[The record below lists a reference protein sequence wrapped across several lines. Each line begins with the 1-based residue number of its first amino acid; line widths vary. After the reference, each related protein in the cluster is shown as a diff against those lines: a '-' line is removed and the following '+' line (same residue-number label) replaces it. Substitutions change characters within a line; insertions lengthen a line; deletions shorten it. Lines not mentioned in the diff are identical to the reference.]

1 MGMDIRQVQLATRS
15 LDETARFYERL
26 GCPVEVD
33 DAGAGPD
40 SAAVVRVVVGSSL
53 LVFRELPEMAGAL
66 HLAITIPTGT
76 FDAAKA
82 WIAGVTTVLGTDDQD
97 EFEGPPNWNSRSVY
111 FEGPDQQLLELI
123 ERRDLESGA
132 RRVGTG
138 ARTGTG
144 TGSGTGAVVP
154 LVSVSEVGVPVPDVL
169 DAVEALRRAGLEP
182 YANPPGEAFAAVG
195 DVDGL
200 VILVSPER
208 RWFPTGDRS
217 PSTAPVVIDLGLRAP
232 LALAEGVLLR

>member
-1 MGMDIRQVQLATRS
+1 MDIRQVQLATRS
-15 LDETARFYERL
+15 LADTARFYERL
-26 GCPVEVD
+26 GCSVEIVD
-33 DAGAGPD
+33 AT
-40 SAAVVRVVVGSSL
+40 VRVVVGSTL
-53 LVFRELPEMAGAL
+53 LVFRELPEMTGAL

-82 WIAGVTTVLGTDDQD
+82 WIAGLTTVLGTDDQD

-123 ERRDLESGA
+123 ERRDLPVD
-132 RRVGTG
+132 VGENT
-138 ARTGTG
+138 A
-144 TGSGTGAVVP
+144 VP

-169 DAVEALRRAGLEP
+169 GAVEALRRAGLEP
-182 YANPPGEAFAAVG
+182 YANPPGESFSAVG

-200 VILVSPER
+200 VILVSPDR

-217 PSTAPVVIDLGLRAP
+217 PSSAPVVIDVGLG
-232 LALAEGVLLR
+232 ALLELTEGVLLR

>member
-1 MGMDIRQVQLATRS
+1 MDIRQVQLATRS
-15 LDETARFYERL
+15 LDDTARFYERL
-26 GCPVEVD
+26 GCPVEVVD
-33 DAGAGPD
+33 TA
-40 SAAVVRVVVGSSL
+40 VRVAVGSTL
-53 LVFRELPEMAGAL
+53 LVFRELPEMTGAL

-82 WIAGVTTVLGTDDQD
+82 WIAGLTTVLGTDDQD

-123 ERRDLESGA
+123 ERRDLPVD
-132 RRVGTG
+132 VGENT
-138 ARTGTG
+138 A
-144 TGSGTGAVVP
+144 VP

-169 DAVEALRRAGLEP
+169 GAASALRRAGLEP
-182 YANPPGEAFAAVG
+182 YANPPGESFAAVG

-200 VILVSPER
+200 VILVSPDR

-217 PSTAPVVIDLGLRAP
+217 PSSAPVVIDVGLDAP
-232 LALAEGVLLR
+232 VGLTEGVLLR

>member
-1 MGMDIRQVQLATRS
+1 MDIRQVQLAARS
-15 LDETARFYERL
+15 LADTARFYERL
-26 GCPVEVD
+26 ECPVEIVD
-33 DAGAGPD
+33 TT
-40 SAAVVRVVVGSSL
+40 VRIVVGSTL
-53 LVFRELPEMAGAL
+53 LVFRELPEMTGAL

-82 WIAGVTTVLGTDDQD
+82 WIAGLTTVLGTADQD

-132 RRVGTG
+132 RRVG
-138 ARTGTG
+138 AGTDAG
-144 TGSGTGAVVP
+144 VP

-169 DAVEALRRAGLEP
+169 GAASALRRAGLEP
-182 YANPPGEAFAAVG
+182 YANPPAESFAAVG

-200 VILVSPER
+200 VILVSPDR

-217 PSTAPVVIDLGLRAP
+217 PSSAPVVIDVGLDAP
-232 LALAEGVLLR
+232 VGLTEGVLLR

>member
-1 MGMDIRQVQLATRS
+1 MDIRQVQLATRS
-15 LDETARFYERL
+15 LADTARFYERL
-26 GCPVEVD
+26 GCSVEIVD
-33 DAGAGPD
+33 AT
-40 SAAVVRVVVGSSL
+40 VRVVVGSTL
-53 LVFRELPEMAGAL
+53 LVFRELPEMTGAL

-82 WIAGVTTVLGTDDQD
+82 WIAGLTTVLGTDDQD

-132 RRVGTG
+132 RRAGDG
-138 ARTGTG
+138 SGTG
-144 TGSGTGAVVP
+144 TGSVVP
-154 LVSVSEVGVPVPDVL
+154 LVSISEVGIPVPDVIG
-169 DAVEALRRAGLEP
+169 AVEALRRAGLEP
-182 YANPPGEAFAAVG
+182 YANPPGESFAAVG

-200 VILVSPER
+200 VILVSPDR

-217 PSTAPVVIDLGLRAP
+217 PSSAPVVIDVGLGAP
-232 LALAEGVLLR
+232 LELTEGVLLR

>member
-1 MGMDIRQVQLATRS
+1 MDIRQVQLATRS
-15 LDETARFYERL
+15 LADTARFYERL
-26 GCPVEVD
+26 GCPVEIVD
-33 DAGAGPD
+33 AT
-40 SAAVVRVVVGSSL
+40 VLIVVGSTL
-53 LVFRELPEMAGAL
+53 LVFRELPEMTGAL
-66 HLAITIPTGT
+66 HLAMTIPTGT

-82 WIAGVTTVLGTDDQD
+82 WIAGLTTVLGTDDQD

-132 RRVGTG
+132 RRAGDG
-138 ARTGTG
+138 SGTGTG
-144 TGSGTGAVVP
+144 TGTVVP

-169 DAVEALRRAGLEP
+169 GAVEALRRAGLEP
-182 YANPPGEAFAAVG
+182 YANPPGESFAAVG

-200 VILVSPER
+200 VILVSPDR

-217 PSTAPVVIDLGLRAP
+217 PSSAPVVIDVGLDAP
-232 LALAEGVLLR
+232 VGLTEGVLLR

>member
-1 MGMDIRQVQLATRS
+1 MDIRQVQLATRS
-15 LDETARFYERL
+15 LADTARFWERL
-26 GCPVEVD
+26 GCSVEIVD
-33 DAGAGPD
+33 AT
-40 SAAVVRVVVGSSL
+40 VRIVVGSTL
-53 LVFRELPEMAGAL
+53 LVFRELPEMTGAL

-82 WIAGVTTVLGTDDQD
+82 WIAGLTTVLGTADQD

-132 RRVGTG
+132 RRVGAG
-138 ARTGTG
+138 DGTG
-144 TGSGTGAVVP
+144 TGSDSDAGVP

-169 DAVEALRRAGLEP
+169 GAASALRRAGLEP
-182 YANPPGEAFAAVG
+182 YANPPGESFAAVG

-200 VILVSPER
+200 VILVSPDR

-217 PSTAPVVIDLGLRAP
+217 PSSAPVVIDVGLDAP
-232 LALAEGVLLR
+232 VGLTEGVLLR

>member
-1 MGMDIRQVQLATRS
+1 MDIRQVQLATRS
-15 LDETARFYERL
+15 LADTARFYERL
-26 GCPVEVD
+26 GCPVEIVD
-33 DAGAGPD
+33 AT
-40 SAAVVRVVVGSSL
+40 VRVVVGSSL
-53 LVFRELPEMAGAL
+53 LVFRELPEMTGAL

-82 WIAGVTTVLGTDDQD
+82 WIAGLTTVLGTDDQD

-132 RRVGTG
+132 RRAGDG
-138 ARTGTG
+138 SGTG
-144 TGSGTGAVVP
+144 TGTGAVVP

-169 DAVEALRRAGLEP
+169 GAVEALRRAGLEP
-182 YANPPGEAFAAVG
+182 YANPPGESFAAVG

-200 VILVSPER
+200 VILVSPDR

-217 PSTAPVVIDLGLRAP
+217 PSSAPVVIDVGLAAP
-232 LALAEGVLLR
+232 LELTEGVLLR

>member
-1 MGMDIRQVQLATRS
+1 MEIRQVQLATRS
-15 LDETARFYERL
+15 LADTARFYERL
-26 GCPVEVD
+26 GCSVEIVD
-33 DAGAGPD
+33 PTA
-40 SAAVVRVVVGSSL
+40 RIVVGSTL
-53 LVFRELPEMAGAL
+53 LVFRELPEMTGAL

-82 WIAGVTTVLGTDDQD
+82 WIAGLTTVLGTDDQD

-132 RRVGTG
+132 RRVGDG
-138 ARTGTG
+138 TGTG
-144 TGSGTGAVVP
+144 TVVP
-154 LVSVSEVGVPVPDVL
+154 FVSVSEVGVPVPDVL
-169 DAVEALRRAGLEP
+169 GAASALRRAGLEP
-182 YANPPGEAFAAVG
+182 YANPPGDSFAAVG

-200 VILVSPER
+200 VILVSPDR

-217 PSTAPVVIDLGLRAP
+217 PSSAPVVIDVGLDAP
-232 LALAEGVLLR
+232 VGLTEGVLLR

>member
-1 MGMDIRQVQLATRS
+1 MDIRQVQLATRS
-15 LDETARFYERL
+15 LADTARFYERL
-26 GCPVEVD
+26 GCSVEIVD
-33 DAGAGPD
+33 AT
-40 SAAVVRVVVGSSL
+40 VRIVVGSTL
-53 LVFRELPEMAGAL
+53 LVFRELPEMTGAL

-82 WIAGVTTVLGTDDQD
+82 WIAGLTTVLGTDDQD

-123 ERRDLESGA
+123 ERRDLPVDMGENTA
-132 RRVGTG
+132 
-138 ARTGTG
+138 
-144 TGSGTGAVVP
+144 VP

-169 DAVEALRRAGLEP
+169 GAVEALRRAGLEL
-182 YANPPGEAFAAVG
+182 YANPPGESFSAVG

-200 VILVSPER
+200 VILVSPDR

-217 PSTAPVVIDLGLRAP
+217 PSSAPVVIDVGLGAP
-232 LALAEGVLLR
+232 LELTEGVLLR

>member
-1 MGMDIRQVQLATRS
+1 MDIRQVQLATRS
-15 LDETARFYERL
+15 LADTARFYERL
-26 GCPVEVD
+26 GCPVEIVD
-33 DAGAGPD
+33 AT
-40 SAAVVRVVVGSSL
+40 VRIVVGSSL
-53 LVFRELPEMAGAL
+53 LVFRELPEMTGAL
-66 HLAITIPTGT
+66 HLAMTIPTGT

-82 WIAGVTTVLGTDDQD
+82 WIAGLTTVLGTDDQD

-132 RRVGTG
+132 RRAGDG
-138 ARTGTG
+138 SGTG
-144 TGSGTGAVVP
+144 TGTGAVVP

-169 DAVEALRRAGLEP
+169 GAVEALRRAGLEP
-182 YANPPGEAFAAVG
+182 YANPPGESFAAVG

-200 VILVSPER
+200 VILVSPDR

-217 PSTAPVVIDLGLRAP
+217 PSSAPVVIDVGLGAP
-232 LALAEGVLLR
+232 LELTEGVLLR

>member
-1 MGMDIRQVQLATRS
+1 MDIRQVQLATRS
-15 LDETARFYERL
+15 LADTARFYERL
-26 GCPVEVD
+26 GCPVEIVD
-33 DAGAGPD
+33 TT
-40 SAAVVRVVVGSSL
+40 VRIVVGSTL
-53 LVFRELPEMAGAL
+53 LVFRELPEMTGAL

-82 WIAGVTTVLGTDDQD
+82 WIAGLTTVLGTDDQD

-123 ERRDLESGA
+123 ERRDLEPGA
-132 RRVGTG
+132 RRVGV
-138 ARTGTG
+138 GTDAG
-144 TGSGTGAVVP
+144 VP

-169 DAVEALRRAGLEP
+169 GAASALRRAGLEP
-182 YANPPGEAFAAVG
+182 YANPPGESFAAVG

-200 VILVSPER
+200 VILVSPDR

-217 PSTAPVVIDLGLRAP
+217 PSSAPVVIDVGLDAP
-232 LALAEGVLLR
+232 VGLTEGVLLR

>member
-1 MGMDIRQVQLATRS
+1 MDIRQVQLATRS
-15 LDETARFYERL
+15 LADIARFYQRL
-26 GCPVEVD
+26 GCPVEAVD
-33 DAGAGPD
+33 AT
-40 SAAVVRVVVGSSL
+40 VRVVVGSTL
-53 LVFRELPEMAGAL
+53 LVFRELPEMTGAL

-82 WIAGVTTVLGTDDQD
+82 WIVGLTTVLGTDDQD

-123 ERRDLESGA
+123 ERRDLPVD
-132 RRVGTG
+132 VGENT
-138 ARTGTG
+138 A
-144 TGSGTGAVVP
+144 VP

-169 DAVEALRRAGLEP
+169 GAVEALRRAGLEP
-182 YANPPGEAFAAVG
+182 YANPPGESFSAVG

-200 VILVSPER
+200 VILVSPDR

-217 PSTAPVVIDLGLRAP
+217 PSSAPVVIDVGLGAP
-232 LALAEGVLLR
+232 LELTEGVLLR

>member
-1 MGMDIRQVQLATRS
+1 MDIRQVQLATRS
-15 LDETARFYERL
+15 LADTARFYERL
-26 GCPVEVD
+26 GCSVEIVD
-33 DAGAGPD
+33 TT
-40 SAAVVRVVVGSSL
+40 VRIVVGSTL
-53 LVFRELPEMAGAL
+53 LVFRELPEMTGAL

-82 WIAGVTTVLGTDDQD
+82 WIAGLTTVLGTADQD

-123 ERRDLESGA
+123 ERRDLEPGA
-132 RRVGTG
+132 RRVGAG
-138 ARTGTG
+138 DGTG
-144 TGSGTGAVVP
+144 TDTGSDSDAGVP

-169 DAVEALRRAGLEP
+169 GAASALRRAGLEP
-182 YANPPGEAFAAVG
+182 YANPPGESFAAVG

-200 VILVSPER
+200 VILVSPDR

-217 PSTAPVVIDLGLRAP
+217 PSSAPVVIDVGLDAP
-232 LALAEGVLLR
+232 VGLTEGVLLR

>member
-1 MGMDIRQVQLATRS
+1 MDIRQVQLATRS
-15 LDETARFYERL
+15 LADTARFYERL
-26 GCPVEVD
+26 GCSVEIVD
-33 DAGAGPD
+33 ATA
-40 SAAVVRVVVGSSL
+40 RIMVGSTL
-53 LVFRELPEMAGAL
+53 LVFRELPEMTGAL
-66 HLAITIPTGT
+66 HLAITIPTGA

-82 WIAGVTTVLGTDDQD
+82 WIAGLTTVLGTADQD

-132 RRVGTG
+132 RRAGDGSGT
-138 ARTGTG
+138 
-144 TGSGTGAVVP
+144 GTGAVVP

-169 DAVEALRRAGLEP
+169 GAASALRRAGLEP
-182 YANPPGEAFAAVG
+182 YANPPGESFAAVG

-200 VILVSPER
+200 VILVSPDR

-217 PSTAPVVIDLGLRAP
+217 PSSAPVVIDVGLGAP
-232 LALAEGVLLR
+232 LELTEGVLLR

>member
-1 MGMDIRQVQLATRS
+1 MDIRQVQLATRS
-15 LDETARFYERL
+15 LDDTARFYERL
-26 GCPVEVD
+26 GCPVEIVD
-33 DAGAGPD
+33 
-40 SAAVVRVVVGSSL
+40 AAVRVVVGSSL
-53 LVFRELPEMAGAL
+53 LLFRELPEMTGAL

-82 WIAGVTTVLGTDDQD
+82 WIAGLTTVLGTDDQD

-123 ERRDLESGA
+123 ERRDLPVD
-132 RRVGTG
+132 VGENT
-138 ARTGTG
+138 A
-144 TGSGTGAVVP
+144 VP

-169 DAVEALRRAGLEP
+169 GAVEALRRAGLEP
-182 YANPPGEAFAAVG
+182 YANPPGESFSAVG

-200 VILVSPER
+200 VILVSPDR

-217 PSTAPVVIDLGLRAP
+217 PSSAPVVIDVGLGAP
-232 LALAEGVLLR
+232 LELTEGVLLR

>member
-1 MGMDIRQVQLATRS
+1 MDIRQVQLATRS
-15 LDETARFYERL
+15 LADTARFWERL
-26 GCPVEVD
+26 GCSVEIVD
-33 DAGAGPD
+33 ATA
-40 SAAVVRVVVGSSL
+40 RIVVGSTL
-53 LVFRELPEMAGAL
+53 LVFRELPEMTGAL

-82 WIAGVTTVLGTDDQD
+82 WIAGLTTVLGTADQD

-123 ERRDLESGA
+123 ERRDLEPGT
-132 RRVGTG
+132 RRVGV
-138 ARTGTG
+138 GTDAG
-144 TGSGTGAVVP
+144 VP

-169 DAVEALRRAGLEP
+169 GAASALRRAGLEP
-182 YANPPGEAFAAVG
+182 YANPPGESFAAVG

-200 VILVSPER
+200 VILVSPDR

-217 PSTAPVVIDLGLRAP
+217 PSSAPVVIDVGLDAP
-232 LALAEGVLLR
+232 VGLTEGVLLR

>member
-1 MGMDIRQVQLATRS
+1 MDIRQVQLATRS
-15 LDETARFYERL
+15 LADTARFYERL
-26 GCPVEVD
+26 GCPVEIVD
-33 DAGAGPD
+33 AT
-40 SAAVVRVVVGSSL
+40 VRIVVGSSL
-53 LVFRELPEMAGAL
+53 LVFRELPEMTGAL
-66 HLAITIPTGT
+66 HLAMTIPTGT

-82 WIAGVTTVLGTDDQD
+82 WIAGLTTVLGTDDQD

-132 RRVGTG
+132 RRAGDG
-138 ARTGTG
+138 SGTG
-144 TGSGTGAVVP
+144 TGTGAVVP

-169 DAVEALRRAGLEP
+169 GAVEALRRADLEP
-182 YANPPGEAFAAVG
+182 YANPPGESFAAVG

-200 VILVSPER
+200 VILVSPDR

-217 PSTAPVVIDLGLRAP
+217 PSSAPVVIDVGLGAP
-232 LALAEGVLLR
+232 LELTEGVLLR

>member
-1 MGMDIRQVQLATRS
+1 MDIRQVQLATRS
-15 LDETARFYERL
+15 LADTARFYERL
-26 GCPVEVD
+26 GCSVEIVD
-33 DAGAGPD
+33 AT
-40 SAAVVRVVVGSSL
+40 VRIVVGSTL
-53 LVFRELPEMAGAL
+53 LVFRELPEMTGAL

-82 WIAGVTTVLGTDDQD
+82 WIAGLTTVLGTDDQD

-123 ERRDLESGA
+123 ERRDLPVD
-132 RRVGTG
+132 VGENT
-138 ARTGTG
+138 A
-144 TGSGTGAVVP
+144 VP

-169 DAVEALRRAGLEP
+169 GAVEALRRAGLEP
-182 YANPPGEAFAAVG
+182 YANPPGESFSAVG

-200 VILVSPER
+200 VILVSPDR

-217 PSTAPVVIDLGLRAP
+217 PSSAPVVIDVGLGAP
-232 LALAEGVLLR
+232 LELTEGVLLR

>member
-1 MGMDIRQVQLATRS
+1 MDIRQVQLATRS
-15 LDETARFYERL
+15 LADTARFYERL
-26 GCPVEVD
+26 GCPVEVV
-33 DAGAGPD
+33 DAT
-40 SAAVVRVVVGSSL
+40 VRVVVGSSL
-53 LVFRELPEMAGAL
+53 LVFRELPEMTGAL

-82 WIAGVTTVLGTDDQD
+82 WIAGLTTVLGTDDQD

-132 RRVGTG
+132 RRAGDG
-138 ARTGTG
+138 SGTGTG
-144 TGSGTGAVVP
+144 TVVP

-169 DAVEALRRAGLEP
+169 GAVEALRRAGVEP
-182 YANPPGEAFAAVG
+182 YANPPGESFAAVG

-200 VILVSPER
+200 VILVSPDR

-217 PSTAPVVIDLGLRAP
+217 PSSAPVVIDVGLGAP
-232 LALAEGVLLR
+232 LELTEGVLLR

>member
-1 MGMDIRQVQLATRS
+1 MDIRQVQLATRS
-15 LDETARFYERL
+15 LADTARFWERL
-26 GCPVEVD
+26 GCSVEIVD
-33 DAGAGPD
+33 AT
-40 SAAVVRVVVGSSL
+40 VRIVVGSTL
-53 LVFRELPEMAGAL
+53 LVFRELPEMTGAL

-82 WIAGVTTVLGTDDQD
+82 RIAGLTTVLGTDDQD

-123 ERRDLESGA
+123 ERRDLEPGA
-132 RRVGTG
+132 RGSGVGD
-138 ARTGTG
+138 GTG
-144 TGSGTGAVVP
+144 TDSDAGVP

-169 DAVEALRRAGLEP
+169 GAVESLRRAGLEP
-182 YANPPGEAFAAVG
+182 YANPPGESFAAVG

-200 VILVSPER
+200 VILVSPDR

-217 PSTAPVVIDLGLRAP
+217 PSNAPVVIDVGLDAP
-232 LALAEGVLLR
+232 VGLTEGVLLR